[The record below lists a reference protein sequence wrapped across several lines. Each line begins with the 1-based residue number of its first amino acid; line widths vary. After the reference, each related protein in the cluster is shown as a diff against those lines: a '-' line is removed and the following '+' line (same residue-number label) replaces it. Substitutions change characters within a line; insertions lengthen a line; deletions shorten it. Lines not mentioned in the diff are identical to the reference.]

1 MSKNLVRRSVG
12 RVSETRWFL
21 KRVWY
26 VQKCQKLLCD
36 RLLLVTKSC
45 PTLCNS
51 MNCSTPG
58 FMILYHLQEFA
69 QTPVHWVS
77 DAIQL
82 SHPLSSPSLAFNLSQ
97 NQGPFPVNGLFESGG
112 QSIRTSASASVL
124 PMNIQ
129 DWFPLRLTGWISL
142 LSKGLSRVFS
152 SPTVQE
158 HKFFSAQLYLYSNS
172 HICTWLLEKAYLW
185 LYGPLSVN

>member
-12 RVSETRWFL
+12 RVSETWFL

-26 VQKCQKLLCD
+26 VQKCQKLLCG
-36 RLLLVTKSC
+36 RLSLVTKSC

-51 MNCSTPG
+51 MNSRMPG
-58 FMILYHLQEFA
+58 FMILHNLQEFA

-77 DAIQL
+77 DDIQL
-82 SHPLSSPSLAFNLSQ
+82 SYPLSSPSLAFNLSQ
-97 NQGPFPVNGLFESGG
+97 NQGPFPVNRLFESGG
-112 QSIRTSASASVL
+112 QSMRTSASASVL
-124 PMNIQ
+124 PVNIQ

-142 LSKGLSRVFS
+142 LSKGLSRV

-158 HKFFSAQLYLYSNS
+158 HKFFSVQLSL
-172 HICTWLLEKAYLW
+172 
-185 LYGPLSVN
+185 